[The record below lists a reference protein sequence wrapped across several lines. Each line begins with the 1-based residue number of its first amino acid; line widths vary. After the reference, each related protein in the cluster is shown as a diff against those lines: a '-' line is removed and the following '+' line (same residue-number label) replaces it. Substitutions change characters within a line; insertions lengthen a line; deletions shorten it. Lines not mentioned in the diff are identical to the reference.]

1 LQTGQGQSIALSNKY
16 KFKLELVRQNRNCER
31 VLSFYDVKEIKEYLG
46 FVTRNENFYFE
57 RWRICIIVLDVTS
70 NTASNIPARR
80 NSTGSQRD
88 NSGSND
94 VPYLYGNLQDLS
106 EMEANTCYY
115 SAHDQVTKAI
125 TTIIEAVNISSDH
138 IPLTLYD
145 YEVQVLTPPP
155 SSSTNNNT
163 SNANTNTNNNNVST
177 AGTASNRP
185 GMVSKLIN
193 SPGLFNG
200 MG

>member
-1 LQTGQGQSIALSNKY
+1 M
-16 KFKLELVRQNRNCER
+16 

-46 FVTRNENFYFE
+46 FVTRSENFYFE
-57 RWRICIIVLDVTS
+57 RWRICIILLDVTS
-70 NTASNIPARR
+70 SAASNIPTRR

-88 NSGSND
+88 NAVAND
-94 VPYLYGNLQDLS
+94 VSYAYGNIQDLS

-125 TTIIEAVNISSDH
+125 TTIIEVSLWPYFGNFCLIVPSCQSVNISSDH

-155 SSSTNNNT
+155 GM
-163 SNANTNTNNNNVST
+163 ANNNNNNNAA
-177 AGTASNRP
+177 AGAAGSNRP